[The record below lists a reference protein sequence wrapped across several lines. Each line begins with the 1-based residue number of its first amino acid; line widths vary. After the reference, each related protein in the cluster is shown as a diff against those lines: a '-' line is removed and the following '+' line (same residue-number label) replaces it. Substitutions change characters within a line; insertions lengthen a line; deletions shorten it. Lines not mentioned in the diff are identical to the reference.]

1 MEVYIHTNITYIAPE
16 TFDYLRF
23 LMYIEVAPGN
33 PNYYS
38 EDGILYS
45 SSGELVAY
53 PNGRN
58 L

>member
-1 MEVYIHTNITYIAPE
+1 
-16 TFDYLRF
+16 
-23 LMYIEVAPGN
+23 MYIEVAPGN